1 MELKGPFW
9 GETSTLAG
17 DTMTDPKQEKPIIE
31 YPVEW
36 GYKVIGTDEQ
46 VVRNAVKEC
55 LDAALYRETGDRE
68 FELGLS
74 RASKGGK
81 YLSLSLTLVV
91 MTEEERDGI
100 FRAMTGHPDILMV
113 M

>member
-1 MELKGPFW
+1 
-9 GETSTLAG
+9 
-17 DTMTDPKQEKPIIE
+17 MTDPKQDKPIIE

-36 GYKVIGTDEQ
+36 GYKVIGTDED
-46 VVRNAVKEC
+46 VVRDAVKEC

-68 FELGLS
+68 YELGLS